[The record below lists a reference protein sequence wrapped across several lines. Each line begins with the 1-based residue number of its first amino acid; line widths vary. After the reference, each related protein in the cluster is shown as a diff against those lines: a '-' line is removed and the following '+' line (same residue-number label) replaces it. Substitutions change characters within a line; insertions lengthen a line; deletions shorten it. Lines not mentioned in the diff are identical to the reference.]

1 MPNVTISF
9 DEKLLLKAR
18 QYAQKHNLSLNA
30 LLRKLLK
37 ETVEPETTD
46 WLEQCFSLMDQA
58 MGNSG
63 GKAWRREELHER

>member
-9 DEKLLLKAR
+9 DEKLLIKAR
-18 QYAQKHNLSLNA
+18 QYARKHNLSLNA

-46 WLEQCFSLMDQA
+46 WLEHCFSLMDQA

-63 GKAWRREELHER
+63 GQVWRREELHER

>member
-9 DEKLLLKAR
+9 DEKLLAR
-18 QYAQKHNLSLNA
+18 ARRYARKHNLSLNA

-37 ETVEPETTD
+37 ETVEPETND

-58 MGNSG
+58 MGNSRG
-63 GKAWRREELHER
+63 QKWKREELYER